1 MKDSSLDAPKAA
13 QRRAKPMYFI
23 TRDRVV
29 LSSAVQNMLRIV
41 IASYFLA
48 GAIGII
54 PGTDLTP
61 LFAHF
66 IPIDAARLAGGA
78 LVFALAYL
86 VMIGVWLRGA
96 ALTLGILTFCSSY
109 VKMLELGMASELGGF
124 WRDLA
129 LIAALILTYA
139 ETDPRNY
146 AKRTPVRRQ
155 AEPPTVVVPETP
167 TAPPA
172 RSRRKPPEVRGSHL
186 RQPVSVEEL
195 EDIFREEFEIARS
208 N

>member
-1 MKDSSLDAPKAA
+1 M
-13 QRRAKPMYFI
+13 
-23 TRDRVV
+23 V
-29 LSSAVQNMLRIV
+29 LSSAGQNLLRIL

-61 LFAHF
+61 MFLRFL
-66 IPIDAARLAGGA
+66 PMPLAGLASGS
-78 LVFALAYL
+78 LVFLLSYL

-96 ALTLGILTFCSSY
+96 ALTLGILTFWSSY
-109 VKMLELGMASELGGF
+109 LRMLDLGIVDELGGF

-129 LIAALILTYA
+129 LIAALMLTYA
-139 ETDPRNY
+139 ETDPRNHG
-146 AKRTPVRRQ
+146 KRSPL
-155 AEPPTVVVPETP
+155 
-167 TAPPA
+167 
-172 RSRRKPPEVRGSHL
+172 RRKIAPRTVDPRAVVIPEEDEKQPLTAQRARIADRRREHM
-186 RQPVSVEEL
+186 REPVSVEEL